1 MRMIFEALARH
12 AAERPTATAFSRG
25 DDMIGWRQLAQR
37 VARAATGF
45 AAGPQTV
52 ALALDGFDYVVG
64 DLAATL
70 AGRRVVP
77 VPPFFSVGQ
86 IEHLVRQSGAT
97 LVSALPWAAS
107 EMPLSYGGGGQ
118 RVIYTSGTSGE
129 PKGVVLGD
137 RQIAASVTGL
147 AAAIRPS
154 AADRYL
160 SALPQAQLLEQV
172 CGMFLPVLAGAEVV
186 LCPEGVAALFGG
198 GSGAAFARAAEV
210 AEPTVTVLAP
220 RQLALWI
227 TTLRA
232 GAARTP
238 TGLRHVAV
246 GGAPVALALLTEA
259 RAFGIPACPGYG
271 LSEACSVVALSQ
283 PGDPVDG
290 SVGRPIDGVEVSIE
304 DGEVLISGPTVMQG
318 YLGGATAG
326 STWRTGDIG
335 RIEEGRLWIEGR
347 RDTMIVRSNGRNL
360 APEWVEAAALADPA
374 VIAAALVPAGDGLVL
389 LLAPD
394 ATADIAGL
402 RRRLET
408 LPGYAR
414 PEHLVFADSR
424 LQGLIRTSGSVDRGV
439 AARHVEAAQSQWRP
453 LAYASPDER
462 LRA

>member
-45 AAGPQTV
+45 AAGPGTV

-77 VPPFFSVGQ
+77 VPPFFSAGQ

-137 RQIAASVTGL
+137 RQITASVTGL

-198 GSGAAFARAAEV
+198 SGAAFARAAEV

-220 RQLALWI
+220 RQLALWVAA
-227 TTLRA
+227 LRV

-238 TGLRHVAV
+238 AGLRHVAV
-246 GGAPVALALLTEA
+246 GGAPVAPALLTEA
-259 RAFGIPACPGYG
+259 RALGIPACAGYG

-283 PGDPVDG
+283 PGDPADG

-335 RIEEGRLWIEGR
+335 RIEDGRLWIEGR

-389 LLAPD
+389 LLAPN

-402 RRRLET
+402 RRRLEA

-414 PEHLVFADSR
+414 PEHLVFADPR
-424 LQGLIRTSGSVDRGV
+424 LPGLIRATGSVDRGV
-439 AARHVEAAQSQWRP
+439 AARHVEAARSQWRP
-453 LAYASPDER
+453 LAYAGQDER